1 MLKTKGCVTTGFQKQ
16 NTLLSNMIFNTIN
29 GDLFFKEA
37 NNYRARENIAEIMP
51 YPFYPFRPVL
61 DLRGSKCI
69 FMVSLL
75 SKSELNDYIRK

>member
-1 MLKTKGCVTTGFQKQ
+1 MLKTKGSVTTGYQKQ
-16 NTLLSNMIFNTIN
+16 NTLLSNLIFNTIN

-37 NNYRARENIAEIMP
+37 NNYRARENIAEMMP
-51 YPFYPFRPVL
+51 DPFYPSRPVL

-75 SKSELNDYIRK
+75 SKSE